1 MAGRVIEL
9 LLNNPGS
16 SFFFAFGAGHFVGD
30 NTILDVVRK
39 AGFVVEPVHDADD
52 LENWSRSTVVTNG
65 KYHSLLTTSLPLSLF
80 SRVRQAKRTGRRRHG
95 QGNL

>member
-30 NTILDVVRK
+30 NTIIDVVRK
-39 AGFVVEPVHDADD
+39 AGFVVEPVRDADD
-52 LENWSRSTVVTNG
+52 LENWTRSSFVNNG
-65 KYHSLLTTSLPLSLF
+65 KYRRLLSNRSSLSL
-80 SRVRQAKRTGRRRHG
+80 S
-95 QGNL
+95 L

>member
-30 NTILDVVRK
+30 NTIIDVVRK
-39 AGFVVEPVHDADD
+39 AGFVVEPVRDADD
-52 LENWSRSTVVTNG
+52 LENWTRSSFVNNG
-65 KYHSLLTTSLPLSLF
+65 KYQRLLSNRSSLSL
-80 SRVRQAKRTGRRRHG
+80 SCRICEAKRT
-95 QGNL
+95 

>member
-30 NTILDVVRK
+30 NTIIDVVRK
-39 AGFVVEPVHDADD
+39 AGFVVEPVRDADD
-52 LENWSRSTVVTNG
+52 LENWTRSSFVNNG
-65 KYHSLLTTSLPLSLF
+65 KYRRLLSNRSSLSLSLL
-80 SRVRQAKRTGRRRHG
+80 
-95 QGNL
+95 